1 MADYVYQFKRAFW
14 KYLFYIMVPI
24 IIIGTII
31 LSSLSVRLTNN
42 TEKMKSTMMEQIKE
56 VVDVRMI
63 EYIRTMQKVQ
73 SEETVKHFV
82 QSVDYRGKF
91 NADKYFAMRDE
102 LRGYAHAN
110 TFISMGVFLPKNNL
124 LADQSGVY
132 SFNEYYDRY
141 LKNSGQ
147 TEEQLMETLDI
158 QGYRTEFTGSEV
170 GDCIVLYT
178 QLEAFSKSEN
188 NKVLIMLIS
197 MDDLLKDIISTIET
211 NEISFTIL
219 KPDGETI
226 FRTENIENDSDECT
240 FIKSSTVNLKYA
252 FKFDQKSMLVNTKYF
267 TTAFIAFLILGF
279 AISLLLARFAV
290 RKLQNPIA
298 AVQNEGRQ
306 LGEKL
311 NQQIEQSRNQIII
324 DLLYNAHNKEKYGVE
339 YQSTLGIDGSKFSV
353 IVMEIEKN
361 EWFEEN
367 SQINNTEKC
376 EEICSIVLQ
385 HISSRQITSRHIKIE
400 DKDVFVLGYGA
411 RFSVDELL
419 EMIEIA
425 LSTKTD
431 VLVKIGVGNEVD
443 SLEQIWSAYDEA
455 TTTLKYESLFKE
467 SNIVYYSEIGE
478 IDKKKPFYTA
488 GKEIALVRSVKQG
501 NEESVSELL
510 NELQRVNFYDSHLP
524 YNSIKRLVLNTI
536 ATIYSLA
543 DDIYAENKEEYK
555 KIDNICQKLLRE
567 RNDEECFER
576 IKDVFLSLCIAYK
589 SKTNEADDDVEKKQ
603 IIEFINTNYM
613 KPDLSLDMV
622 AEHMGIEYHYFSKIF
637 KKKLGNSFSRYLT
650 ELRLEKAKSLLEV
663 GDQTVKQ
670 IANSVGFS
678 DDKYFRQLFKKY
690 YKTTPMSYKKKI

>member
-1 MADYVYQFKRAFW
+1 MADYVYQFKKAFW

-73 SEETVKHFV
+73 SEESVKHFV
-82 QSVDYRGKF
+82 QSVDLHGKF
-91 NADKYFAMRDE
+91 NADKYFAMRNE
-102 LRGYAHAN
+102 LRGYSQAN
-110 TFISMGVFLPKNNL
+110 LFMSMGVFLPNNNL
-124 LADQSGVY
+124 VADQLGVY
-132 SFNEYYDRY
+132 SFSEYYERY

-147 TEEQLMETLDI
+147 TEEKLMNTLNI
-158 QGYRTEFTGSEV
+158 QGYRTEFTGSDA
-170 GDCIVLYT
+170 GDYIVLYT
-178 QLEAFSKSEN
+178 QLEAFTKSEN

-197 MDDLLKDIISTIET
+197 IDDLLKDIKSTIET
-211 NEISFTIL
+211 NEISFAIL
-219 KPDGETI
+219 KPDEKII
-226 FRTENIENDSDECT
+226 FRTENIEKVSDDFT
-240 FIKSSTVNLKYA
+240 FIKSSTVNMKYA
-252 FKFDQKSMLVNTKYF
+252 FKFDQSSMIVNTKYF
-267 TTAFIAFLILGF
+267 TTAFIAFLVLGF
-279 AISLLLARFAV
+279 AASLLLARFAV

-298 AVQNEGRQ
+298 AVHNESRQ

-324 DLLYNAHNKEKYGVE
+324 DLLYNVQNKEKYGDE

-353 IVMEIEKN
+353 IVMEIENN
-361 EWFEEN
+361 EWLDEN
-367 SQINNTEKC
+367 SQIDNAEKC
-376 EEICSIVLQ
+376 EEIRSIVLQ
-385 HISSRQITSRHIKIE
+385 HINSRQITSRHIKIE
-400 DKDVFVLGYGA
+400 DKDIFVLGYGA

-455 TTTLKYESLFKE
+455 TTTLKYESLFKD
-467 SNIVYYSEIGE
+467 SNIVYYSEIDE
-478 IDKKKPFYTA
+478 IDKKPFYTA

-501 NEESVSELL
+501 NEEAVSELL

-524 YNSIKRLVLNTI
+524 YNSIKRLVVNVI

-543 DDIYAENKEEYK
+543 DNIYAEDKEEYK

-576 IKDVFLSLCIAYK
+576 IKDVFLSLCVAYK
-589 SKTNEADDDVEKKQ
+589 SKTNEMDDDVEKKQ
-603 IIEFINTNYM
+603 ILEFINANYM
-613 KPDLSLDMV
+613 NPALSLDML

-637 KKKLGNSFSRYLT
+637 KKKIGNSFSRYLT
-650 ELRLEKAKSLLEV
+650 ELRLEKAKNLLEE
-663 GDQTVKQ
+663 GEQTVKQ
-670 IANSVGFS
+670 VANAVGFL

-690 YKTTPMSYKKKI
+690 YKTTPMSFKKKI